1 MKLQIGE
8 NIRSLRKEKGITQE
22 KLAELL
28 GVTSQSVSRWESGA
42 GYPDMDQL
50 PGLASLFEVSMDT
63 LLGYDGTVEKQNR
76 LVLELSAMI
85 SRGER
90 EEGIRRA
97 RETLGIYPANTALA
111 MMLATFLF
119 SSTEASTEELEEVVS
134 LCRRAASDTVGSNP
148 EKILMTLAAKNLMIP
163 SLVRLNRREEA
174 GKEAG
179 LLPGVT
185 MTREYLMP
193 LVLSGADKQKYLLDN
208 LPLWLITIN
217 NVYLNGYA
225 HSEPFPAETG
235 APAALAMGVKKYTLE
250 ECLRDLMVWD
260 AVYAGLP
267 PEADAEREL
276 DSVEIYLALHKRA
289 AVLLAERG
297 QYEKAL
303 EHLER
308 SVRGTLRPAAEKRFH
323 AFNERIRQFGESIEK
338 DCCVA
343 FENVPAEIKQ
353 QFHKIMDPIT
363 G

>member
-111 MMLATFLF
+111 MMLASVLF

-148 EKILMTLAAKNLMIP
+148 EKLLMTLAAKNLLIP

-174 GKEAG
+174 GKEAC

-193 LVLSGADKQKYLLDN
+193 LVLSGADKQKFLLDN
-208 LPLWLITIN
+208 LPLWVITIN

-225 HSEPFPAETG
+225 HPEPLPAETG

-276 DSVEIYLALHKRA
+276 DSINGYLTLHKRA
-289 AVLLAERG
+289 ALLLAEAER
-297 QYEKAL
+297 YEEAL
-303 EHLER
+303 THLER
-308 SVRGTLRPAAEKRFH
+308 AVRGILRPAEEKRVHPFNKLMEGAEKSLVVEYTAAFADAPEEIQDRF
-323 AFNERIRQFGESIEK
+323 RKMMDSITE
-338 DCCVA
+338 
-343 FENVPAEIKQ
+343 
-353 QFHKIMDPIT
+353 
-363 G
+363 